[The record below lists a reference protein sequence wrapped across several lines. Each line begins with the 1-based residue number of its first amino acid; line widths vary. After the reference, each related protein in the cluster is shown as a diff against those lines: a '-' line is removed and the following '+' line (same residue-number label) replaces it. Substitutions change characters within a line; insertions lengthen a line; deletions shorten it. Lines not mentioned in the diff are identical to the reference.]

1 MATLAELWDDTPAA
15 KPLPA
20 PTKLTVV
27 PAIPPPAP
35 AVQAAPAPQ
44 PAPAP
49 VLQAAPAPAPAPA
62 PPPMAT
68 AAPVPTKV
76 TAQEQKVRD
85 TDALPIFTQELA
97 KAEAQAAVGNPRAVQ
112 DVAAIKR
119 EMTKR
124 GFAIPVA
131 AAPAATA
138 SAPQKGSDVGSL
150 GDLFETTIAA
160 NQPGSVVQKPVAKP
174 TAFAGTRGDT
184 GIGGG
189 DGPIAQAALKYLKN
203 LGAATASLADVTI
216 GGIIPGVAG
225 PVTYAGARM
234 FGQSP
239 AQATA
244 AEQSVV
250 GALDKPFG
258 KTFGVSE
265 TGAYKGE
272 LSREVMDFI
281 GANIGKGAKY
291 ISEKTGLPESDIANM
306 MGTGLV
312 GVAPLAG
319 KVVKPVAGPVGETLY
334 ATTEPL
340 VKDKTVLAQPRRVE
354 PTLPPQP
361 LDVNLRPVEVTIPG
375 QMSAKMLEDTQAAFA
390 KRQEAAAAAKAAMP
404 PPAATSAFDILG
416 GDRTPAG
423 PAVALPAGAAP
434 GAGAGATPGS
444 VGAAGVPTITTIQQ
458 ALSGATPELQNAIK
472 GIPFEQTN
480 VPTFMRVIEADS
492 LPVPIRLTKGQANGD
507 IVQLSNEQNRRG
519 RDPELAQRFNE
530 QNGLLIENINEIRG
544 NAAPD
549 AYGTKIIENSQGI
562 IDAYKT
568 IDTARSEKITAA
580 YKALEDANGGQF
592 PIDGITL
599 AKNAETMLGK
609 KLKTEFLSPSIKSQ
623 LERFKSGEPMTF
635 ENFEAMRT
643 NLAAEIRKAERSG
656 DGNAAMA
663 SGIVREALE
672 QLPLTG
678 QAAAKLKPLADT
690 ARGLAKERFDML
702 KKDPAYKAA
711 VDDAVAAD
719 KYLQKFVVN
728 GVNKNIATMVNHL
741 GKDSVAHQH
750 MAAGTINWLKDK
762 AGIVDETGNFTQAG
776 FNKALKQLDDVKNM
790 EQIFTPDAASQ
801 LKTLGNV
808 ARYTQAQPRGAFI
821 NNSNTLVGALAE
833 RAKQGIGAGV
843 ETGLNVVVPGLQ
855 LGTTVMEMR
864 ARRANA
870 AEVKKALELGA
881 GVRKE

>member
-1 MATLAELWDDTPAA
+1 M
-15 KPLPA
+15 
-20 PTKLTVV
+20 
-27 PAIPPPAP
+27 
-35 AVQAAPAPQ
+35 
-44 PAPAP
+44 
-49 VLQAAPAPAPAPA
+49 
-62 PPPMAT
+62 
-68 AAPVPTKV
+68 
-76 TAQEQKVRD
+76 
-85 TDALPIFTQELA
+85 
-97 KAEAQAAVGNPRAVQ
+97 
-112 DVAAIKR
+112 
-119 EMTKR
+119 
-124 GFAIPVA
+124 
-131 AAPAATA
+131 
-138 SAPQKGSDVGSL
+138 
-150 GDLFETTIAA
+150 
-160 NQPGSVVQKPVAKP
+160 
-174 TAFAGTRGDT
+174 
-184 GIGGG
+184 
-189 DGPIAQAALKYLKN
+189 
-203 LGAATASLADVTI
+203 
-216 GGIIPGVAG
+216 
-225 PVTYAGARM
+225 
-234 FGQSP
+234 
-239 AQATA
+239 
-244 AEQSVV
+244 
-250 GALDKPFG
+250 
-258 KTFGVSE
+258 
-265 TGAYKGE
+265 
-272 LSREVMDFI
+272 
-281 GANIGKGAKY
+281 
-291 ISEKTGLPESDIANM
+291 
-306 MGTGLV
+306 
-312 GVAPLAG
+312 
-319 KVVKPVAGPVGETLY
+319 
-334 ATTEPL
+334 
-340 VKDKTVLAQPRRVE
+340 
-354 PTLPPQP
+354 
-361 LDVNLRPVEVTIPG
+361 
-375 QMSAKMLEDTQAAFA
+375 
-390 KRQEAAAAAKAAMP
+390 
-404 PPAATSAFDILG
+404 
-416 GDRTPAG
+416 
-423 PAVALPAGAAP
+423 
-434 GAGAGATPGS
+434 
-444 VGAAGVPTITTIQQ
+444 
-458 ALSGATPELQNAIK
+458 
-472 GIPFEQTN
+472 
-480 VPTFMRVIEADS
+480 PTFMRVIEADS

-580 YKALEDANGGQF
+580 YKALQDANGGQF
-592 PIDGITL
+592 PIDGVTL

-609 KLKTEFLSPSIKSQ
+609 KLKTEFLSPSIKAQ

-663 SGIVREALE
+663 SSIVREALE

-728 GVNKNIATMVNHL
+728 GVNKNISTMVNHL

>member
-20 PTKLTVV
+20 PPKLTVV
-27 PAIPPPAP
+27 PVAP
-35 AVQAAPAPQ
+35 ASAPVVQAAPPAPQ

-49 VLQAAPAPAPAPA
+49 VLQAAPAPAPA

-85 TDALPIFTQELA
+85 QDALPIFTKELA
-97 KAEAQAAVGNPRAVQ
+97 RAEAEAAAGIPRAVQ

-119 EMTKR
+119 EMVR
-124 GFAIPVA
+124 QGLAIPVA
-131 AAPAATA
+131 AASAPTLAAAPAAAA

-150 GDLFETTIAA
+150 GDLFETTIPA
-160 NQPGSVVQKPVAKP
+160 NQPGSVVQKPVAKT

-225 PVTYAGARM
+225 PVTYAAGRM
-234 FGQSP
+234 FGQTP
-239 AQATA
+239 EKAAA
-244 AEQSVV
+244 AEKSVV
-250 GALDKPFG
+250 ETLDKPFG

-272 LSREVMDFI
+272 LSREIMDFI

-319 KVVKPVAGPVGETLY
+319 KAVKPVAGAAGEVLY
-334 ATTEPL
+334 AATEPL
-340 VKDKTVLAQPRRVE
+340 VRDKTVLAQRPKIE

-361 LDVNLRPVEVTIPG
+361 LDVNLRPVEVTMPG
-375 QMSAKMLEDTQAAFA
+375 QMSAKMLADTQAAFA

-404 PPAATSAFDILG
+404 PPAATP
-416 GDRTPAG
+416 T
-423 PAVALPAGAAP
+423 AVALPAVTLP
-434 GAGAGATPGS
+434 AGAGATPGS

-458 ALSGATPELQNAIK
+458 ALIGATPELKAVLS

-480 VPTFMRVIEADS
+480 VPTFMRHIEADS
-492 LPVPIRLTKGQANGD
+492 LPVPVRLTEGQATGD
-507 IVQLSNEQNRRG
+507 IVKLSNEQNRRG
-519 RDPELAQRFNE
+519 KDPELAQRFNE
-530 QNGLLIENINEIRG
+530 QNGLLIENLNEIRG

-568 IDTARSEKITAA
+568 IDAARSEKITAA

-663 SGIVREALE
+663 SSIVREALE

-776 FNKALKQLDDVKNM
+776 FNKALKQLVDVKNM

-801 LKTLGNV
+801 LKTVGNV
-808 ARYTQAQPRGAFI
+808 ARYTQAQPRGAFV
-821 NNSNTLVGALAE
+821 NNSNTLAAALAE
-833 RAKQGIGAGV
+833 KAKQGVGAAVQG
-843 ETGLNVVVPGLQ
+843 GLNAVVPGLQ
-855 LGTTVMEMR
+855 LGTSVMEMR

-870 AEVKKALELGA
+870 AEVKKALEIGA